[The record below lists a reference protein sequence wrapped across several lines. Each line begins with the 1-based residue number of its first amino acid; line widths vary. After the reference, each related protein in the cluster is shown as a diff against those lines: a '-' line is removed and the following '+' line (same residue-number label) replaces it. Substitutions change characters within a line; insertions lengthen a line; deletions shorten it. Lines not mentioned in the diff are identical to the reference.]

1 MEEKINV
8 RLHGSW
14 ASIYSKR
21 VEYALK
27 VKGIPYEYIEEDLK
41 DKSQALL
48 EYNPVHKKVP
58 ILVHN
63 GKPLAE
69 SLVILEYIDE
79 VWPTHTPR
87 LLPDDPYDRARVL
100 FWANLLTHQLPE
112 IAKKVF
118 FCSGEAQEEALK
130 EMHEK
135 LSLIE
140 HEMVDLIPKD
150 VSYIKKET
158 LGILDL
164 QIVTLFAAHKAQE
177 EVLGKAL
184 IDPEKHKLIYNW
196 VNAVKELPF
205 IKETIPPHETL
216 VAALRNWSA

>member
-1 MEEKINV
+1 
-8 RLHGSW
+8 
-14 ASIYSKR
+14 
-21 VEYALK
+21 
-27 VKGIPYEYIEEDLK
+27 
-41 DKSQALL
+41 
-48 EYNPVHKKVP
+48 
-58 ILVHN
+58 
-63 GKPLAE
+63 
-69 SLVILEYIDE
+69 
-79 VWPTHTPR
+79 
-87 LLPDDPYDRARVL
+87 
-100 FWANLLTHQLPE
+100 
-112 IAKKVF
+112 
-118 FCSGEAQEEALK
+118 
-130 EMHEK
+130 MHEK

>member
-100 FWANLLTHQLPE
+100 FWANLLTHQVCTHLVYYKRCY
-112 IAKKVF
+112 IILLL
-118 FCSGEAQEEALK
+118 QL
-130 EMHEK
+130 
-135 LSLIE
+135 LS
-140 HEMVDLIPKD
+140 VP
-150 VSYIKKET
+150 
-158 LGILDL
+158 
-164 QIVTLFAAHKAQE
+164 
-177 EVLGKAL
+177 
-184 IDPEKHKLIYNW
+184 
-196 VNAVKELPF
+196 
-205 IKETIPPHETL
+205 
-216 VAALRNWSA
+216 